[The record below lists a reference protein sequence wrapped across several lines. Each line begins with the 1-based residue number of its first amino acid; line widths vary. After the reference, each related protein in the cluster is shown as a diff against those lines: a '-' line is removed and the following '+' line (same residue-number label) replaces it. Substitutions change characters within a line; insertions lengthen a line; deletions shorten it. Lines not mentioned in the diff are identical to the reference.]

1 MPQKEWFATWFDS
14 PYYHLLY
21 QHRDDNEAKLFL
33 DHLVQK
39 LALPNTARILDLACG
54 KGRHSL
60 TLAQMGFE
68 VVGADLAPNSI
79 SAAQEQA
86 EKLGVK
92 NVEFCVHD
100 MRQAMETSPFD
111 AVFNLFTSFGYFDT
125 LAENQAVCKA
135 LSTMLTP
142 NGLLVIDFLN
152 ATKVCANLNPAETIA
167 REGVVFE
174 IKRWHNDTHIYKQI
188 EVLAAPDKTQIG
200 IFTERVQALAK
211 CDFEALLAA
220 DFDIIETFGS
230 YHLTPF
236 DQHTSERLI
245 LIAKK
250 KA

>member
-39 LALPNTARILDLACG
+39 LALPNTARVLDLACG

-152 ATKVCANLNPAETIA
+152 AQRVKDTLVPVEHVQRDALTFNIRRELSAGKV
-167 REGVVFE
+167 
-174 IKRWHNDTHIYKQI
+174 IKHIEFSDQGK
-188 EVLAAPDKTQIG
+188 AFH
-200 IFTERVQALAK
+200 FTEQVQLLGLS
-211 CDFEALLAA
+211 DFQELLNEH
-220 DFDIIETFGS
+220 FHILHTFGDYALS
-230 YHLTPF
+230 EF
-236 DQHTSERLI
+236 DSSTSPRLI
-245 LIAKK
+245 LIAQKK
-250 KA
+250 

>member
-111 AVFNLFTSFGYFDT
+111 AVFNLFTSFGYFEA
-125 LAENQAVCKA
+125 LADNHKVCA
-135 LSTMLTP
+135 SIATMLAP
-142 NGLLVIDFLN
+142 NGIVVIDFFN
-152 ATKVCANLNPAETIA
+152 AQKVSQNLVAEESVSRGDIN
-167 REGVVFE
+167 FE
-174 IKRWHNDTHIYKQI
+174 IKRWASDTHIFKQI
-188 EVLAAPDKTQIG
+188 SIQDPQHDQTIG
-200 IFTERVQALAK
+200 PYTERVQALSLS
-211 CDFEALLAA
+211 DFQELLEPS
-220 DFDIIETFGS
+220 FDLLNTYGS
-230 YHLTPF
+230 YDLAPF
-236 DQHTSERLI
+236 NPENSDRLI

-250 KA
+250 KP

>member
-39 LALPNTARILDLACG
+39 LALPNTARVLDLACG

-100 MRQAMETSPFD
+100 MRKAMETSPFD

>member
-39 LALPNTARILDLACG
+39 LALPNTARVLDLACG

-135 LSTMLTP
+135 LSTMLTL

-188 EVLAAPDKTQIG
+188 EVLAAPNKTQIG

-211 CDFEALLAA
+211 SDFEALLAA